1 MSGSAGTLWAEM
13 RAEAIERSSREP
25 VLASF
30 YHANILNHG
39 SLEAALA
46 CVLAVRLET
55 GMLPA
60 MLLRDVVD
68 EALRDDPL
76 ITAAVREDL
85 LAHRTRDPAC
95 DSFVTAFL
103 YYKGFHA
110 LQAHRIAHWLWRRD
124 RSWIAYMLQNRAS
137 TEFDV
142 DIHPA
147 AVLGKGIMV
156 DHGTGIVIGET
167 AVVGDNVS
175 MLHGVTLGGSGC
187 ISGDRHPKVGLGRAA
202 GRRCAGAGTG
212 EDRGRRQDRRRKPGA
227 GRRAGARHRGGSAGP
242 RGGTPPATRAGAGH
256 GPALRVAG
264 RRPRRGVKSAAQ
276 AVPSSSSCLKLV
288 IALRISWRASS
299 AEPQPSTFTHLP
311 FSRSL

>member
-1 MSGSAGTLWAEM
+1 MSDSAGTLWAVM
-13 RAEAIERSSREP
+13 RAEAVERSSREP

-110 LQAHRIAHWLWRRD
+110 LQVAFIQGAEDPPGLMPGRMRPQQEHRA
-124 RSWIAYMLQNRAS
+124 
-137 TEFDV
+137 FD
-142 DIHPA
+142 
-147 AVLGKGIMV
+147 
-156 DHGTGIVIGET
+156 
-167 AVVGDNVS
+167 
-175 MLHGVTLGGSGC
+175 
-187 ISGDRHPKVGLGRAA
+187 
-202 GRRCAGAGTG
+202 
-212 EDRGRRQDRRRKPGA
+212 
-227 GRRAGARHRGGSAGP
+227 
-242 RGGTPPATRAGAGH
+242 
-256 GPALRVAG
+256 
-264 RRPRRGVKSAAQ
+264 
-276 AVPSSSSCLKLV
+276 SS
-288 IALRISWRASS
+288 
-299 AEPQPSTFTHLP
+299 
-311 FSRSL
+311 

>member
-1 MSGSAGTLWAEM
+1 MSGSAGTLWAVM
-13 RAEAIERSSREP
+13 RAEAIERSAREP

-30 YHANILNHG
+30 YHANVLNHE
-39 SLEAALA
+39 SMEAALA
-46 CVLAVRLET
+46 SVLAVRLET

-76 ITAAVREDL
+76 ITMAVREDL
-85 LAHRTRDPAC
+85 FAHRTRDPAC

-110 LQAHRIAHWLWRRD
+110 LQVHRIAHWLWRRD

-137 TEFDV
+137 IEFDV

-147 AVLGKGIMV
+147 ATLGKGIMI

-167 AVVGDNVS
+167 ATVGDNVS

-187 ISGDRHPKVGLGRAA
+187 GSGDRHPKVGSGVLLAA
-202 GRRCAGAGTG
+202 GLALFVLMA
-212 EDRGRRQDRRRKPGA
+212 
-227 GRRAGARHRGGSAGP
+227 RA
-242 RGGTPPATRAGAGH
+242 GGTPPATRAGAGH

-264 RRPRRGVKSAAQ
+264 VSARREVKSRGSGRSFFLFVLEVGDGLEDFLA
-276 AVPSSSSCLKLV
+276 CLLG
-288 IALRISWRASS
+288 
-299 AEPQPSTFTHLP
+299 
-311 FSRSL
+311 